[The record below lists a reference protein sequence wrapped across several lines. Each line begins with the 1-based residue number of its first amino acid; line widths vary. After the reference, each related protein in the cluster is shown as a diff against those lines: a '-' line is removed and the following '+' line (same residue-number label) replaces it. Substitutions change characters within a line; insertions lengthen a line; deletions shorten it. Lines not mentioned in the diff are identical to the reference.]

1 MEVSPDTPG
10 GLCHCIYTVFSKIK
24 SFDFE
29 ILVQTSSILVQILV
43 FFEILVQTVLEKRL
57 WMYNF
62 YSVKIFSFFENE
74 IAKTDNQ
81 QGPTV

>member
-1 MEVSPDTPG
+1 MTDSWKFLPIPQGAYV
-10 GLCHCIYTVFSKIK
+10 TVYIPYFLKSKVLN
-24 SFDFE
+24 S
-29 ILVQTSSILVQILV
+29 
-43 FFEILVQTVLEKRL
+43 EILVQTVLEKRL